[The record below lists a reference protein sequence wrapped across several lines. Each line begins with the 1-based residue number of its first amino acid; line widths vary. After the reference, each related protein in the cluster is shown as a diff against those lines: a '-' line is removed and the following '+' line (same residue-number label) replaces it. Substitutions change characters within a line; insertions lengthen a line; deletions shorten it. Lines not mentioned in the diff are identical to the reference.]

1 MKGVKIFDHN
11 LFDFFNDD
19 EPFLLAENLEG
30 EIYREYGKRTTK
42 NFQFAQKSYFLKF
55 HGPIGWFE
63 IFKNLLQFKVPVVG
77 ALREFEALSHLK
89 KHKIDTLEV
98 QGFGNKGLNPANSSS
113 FLITEELYGTISL
126 EDFFLHDRHKE
137 LLPTQR
143 RKLIKHVAKLIRKMH
158 LSGLNHR
165 DLYLCHLHIK
175 EDVNFNDLKVYLI
188 DLHRAQI
195 RSNVPERWLVKDL
208 GGFFHSILQFG
219 LSEKD
224 FYRFMTTYF
233 ECSLSELLQNRSK
246 LIKKILN
253 RCFSMYMKPR
263 LKEFSFNSRDIPKE
277 SPYIKRVDKTCR
289 WIANKDYD
297 LEKFIGIINDESLL
311 LKNGEL
317 IKNEEGH
324 LIVKLKINNR
334 YFYIKKYRI
343 KSFFHA
349 FSRLLKETR
358 AFNSWSALH
367 WINMI
372 GINTPKPILCYES
385 NGLLGARTSFLITE
399 EINGERLDRAL
410 ENNIN
415 QDFVVAKIQSFFKRM
430 QWIRFS
436 HGDTKTSNFFI
447 SQKKLTVFDLDSA
460 KRNFLSFYFRKA
472 ILRDKMRFLRSIE
485 NFDTL
490 HSKLYSRLLK
500 N

>member
-1 MKGVKIFDHN
+1 M
-11 LFDFFNDD
+11 
-19 EPFLLAENLEG
+19 EG

-89 KHKIDTLEV
+89 KHKIDSLEV

-126 EDFFLHDRHKE
+126 EDFFLQDRHKE

-175 EDVNFNDLKVYLI
+175 EDVDFNDIKVYLI

-224 FYRFMTTYF
+224 FYRFMTAYF

-253 RCFSMYMKPR
+253 RCFSTYMKPR

-277 SPYIKRVDKTCR
+277 SSYMKRVDKTCR

-324 LIVKLKINNR
+324 LIVKLKINDR

-343 KSFFHA
+343 KGFFHA

-399 EINGERLDRAL
+399 EINGERLDRAID
-410 ENNIN
+410 NNIN

>member
-1 MKGVKIFDHN
+1 
-11 LFDFFNDD
+11 
-19 EPFLLAENLEG
+19 
-30 EIYREYGKRTTK
+30 
-42 NFQFAQKSYFLKF
+42 
-55 HGPIGWFE
+55 
-63 IFKNLLQFKVPVVG
+63 
-77 ALREFEALSHLK
+77 
-89 KHKIDTLEV
+89 
-98 QGFGNKGLNPANSSS
+98 
-113 FLITEELYGTISL
+113 
-126 EDFFLHDRHKE
+126 
-137 LLPTQR
+137 
-143 RKLIKHVAKLIRKMH
+143 
-158 LSGLNHR
+158 
-165 DLYLCHLHIK
+165 
-175 EDVNFNDLKVYLI
+175 
-188 DLHRAQI
+188 
-195 RSNVPERWLVKDL
+195 
-208 GGFFHSILQFG
+208 
-219 LSEKD
+219 
-224 FYRFMTTYF
+224 MTAYF

-246 LIKKILN
+246 LLKKILN

-277 SPYIKRVDKTCR
+277 SSYIKRVDKTCR

-324 LIVKLKINNR
+324 LIVKLKINDR

-399 EINGERLDRAL
+399 EINGERLDRAI

>member
-1 MKGVKIFDHN
+1 
-11 LFDFFNDD
+11 
-19 EPFLLAENLEG
+19 
-30 EIYREYGKRTTK
+30 
-42 NFQFAQKSYFLKF
+42 
-55 HGPIGWFE
+55 
-63 IFKNLLQFKVPVVG
+63 
-77 ALREFEALSHLK
+77 
-89 KHKIDTLEV
+89 
-98 QGFGNKGLNPANSSS
+98 
-113 FLITEELYGTISL
+113 
-126 EDFFLHDRHKE
+126 
-137 LLPTQR
+137 
-143 RKLIKHVAKLIRKMH
+143 MH

-233 ECSLSELLQNRSK
+233 ECSLSELLQKRSK

-324 LIVKLKINNR
+324 LIVKLKINDR

>member
-1 MKGVKIFDHN
+1 MKGVKFIDKN
-11 LFDFFNDD
+11 LKDFFGDN
-19 EPFLLAENLEG
+19 EPFIFAETLEG
-30 EIYREYGKRTTK
+30 KIYRQYENRTTK
-42 NFQFAQKSYFLKF
+42 RFQNLQKSYFLKF
-55 HGPIGWFE
+55 HGPVGWAE
-63 IFKNLLQFKVPVVG
+63 IFKNLTQFKTPVIG
-77 ALREFEALSHLK
+77 AQREYEALSHLDK
-89 KHKIDTLEV
+89 NKINAPQV
-98 QGFGNKGLNPANSSS
+98 KGFGNRGLNPANSSS

-126 EDFFLHDRHKE
+126 EDFFLQDRHKE
-137 LLPTQR
+137 LFPTQR

-175 EDVNFNDLKVYLI
+175 EDVDFNDIKVYLI

-263 LKEFSFNSRDIPKE
+263 LKEFSFNSREIPKE
-277 SPYIKRVDKTCR
+277 STYIKTVDKTCR

-297 LEKFIGIINDESLL
+297 LEKFIGIIKNETLL

-324 LIVKLKINNR
+324 LIVRLKINDR

-358 AFNSWSALH
+358 AFNSWTALH

-399 EINGERLDRAL
+399 EINGERLDRAI

-447 SQKKLTVFDLDSA
+447 SQKKLIVFDLDSA

-490 HSKLYSRLLK
+490 HSRLYSRLL
-500 N
+500 

>member
-11 LFDFFNDD
+11 LFNFFNDD

-63 IFKNLLQFKVPVVG
+63 IFKNLFQFKVPVVG

-89 KHKIDTLEV
+89 KHKIDSLEV

-126 EDFFLHDRHKE
+126 EDFFLQDRHKE
-137 LLPTQR
+137 LFPTQR

-175 EDVNFNDLKVYLI
+175 KDIDFNDIKVYLI

-219 LSEKD
+219 LSERD

-263 LKEFSFNSRDIPKE
+263 LKEFSFNSREIPKE
-277 SPYIKRVDKTCR
+277 SPYIKTVNKTCR

-297 LEKFIGIINDESLL
+297 LEKFIRIINDESLL

-324 LIVKLKINNR
+324 LIVKLKINDR

-385 NGLLGARTSFLITE
+385 NGVLGARTSFLITE
-399 EINGERLDRAL
+399 EINGERLDRAI

-415 QDFVVAKIQSFFKRM
+415 QDLVVAKIQSFFKRM

-460 KRNFLSFYFRKA
+460 KRNFLSFYFRKG

>member
-1 MKGVKIFDHN
+1 
-11 LFDFFNDD
+11 
-19 EPFLLAENLEG
+19 
-30 EIYREYGKRTTK
+30 
-42 NFQFAQKSYFLKF
+42 
-55 HGPIGWFE
+55 
-63 IFKNLLQFKVPVVG
+63 
-77 ALREFEALSHLK
+77 
-89 KHKIDTLEV
+89 V
-98 QGFGNKGLNPANSSS
+98 QGFGNKGLNPANSFS

-126 EDFFLHDRHKE
+126 EDFFLQDRHKE

-175 EDVNFNDLKVYLI
+175 EDVDFNDIKVYLI

-195 RSNVPERWLVKDL
+195 RSYVPERWLVKDL

-233 ECSLSELLQNRSK
+233 ECSLSELLQKRSK

-324 LIVKLKINNR
+324 LIVKLKINDR

>member
-19 EPFLLAENLEG
+19 EPFLLAENLKG

-89 KHKIDTLEV
+89 KHKIDSLEV

-126 EDFFLHDRHKE
+126 EDFFLQDRHKE

-175 EDVNFNDLKVYLI
+175 EDVDFNDIKVYLI

-224 FYRFMTTYF
+224 FYRFMTAYF
-233 ECSLSELLQNRSK
+233 ECSLSELFQNRSK

-277 SPYIKRVDKTCR
+277 SSYIKRVDKTCR

-297 LEKFIGIINDESLL
+297 LDKFIGIISDESLL

-324 LIVKLKINNR
+324 LIVKLKINDR

-343 KSFFHA
+343 KSFLHA

-399 EINGERLDRAL
+399 EINGERLDRAI

>member
-89 KHKIDTLEV
+89 KHKIDSLEV
-98 QGFGNKGLNPANSSS
+98 QGFGNKGLNPANSFS

-126 EDFFLHDRHKE
+126 EDFFLQDRHKE

-175 EDVNFNDLKVYLI
+175 EDVDFNDIKVYLI

-224 FYRFMTTYF
+224 FYRFMTAYF

-277 SPYIKRVDKTCR
+277 SSYIKRVDKTCR

-324 LIVKLKINNR
+324 LIVKLKINDR

-447 SQKKLTVFDLDSA
+447 NQKKLTVFDLDSA
-460 KRNFLSFYFRKA
+460 KRNFLSFNFRKA

>member
-19 EPFLLAENLEG
+19 EPFLLAENLKG

-63 IFKNLLQFKVPVVG
+63 IFKNLLQFKIPVVG

-89 KHKIDTLEV
+89 KHKIDSLEV
-98 QGFGNKGLNPANSSS
+98 QGFGNKGFNPANSSS

-126 EDFFLHDRHKE
+126 EDFFLQDRHKE

-175 EDVNFNDLKVYLI
+175 EDVDFNDIKVYLI

-224 FYRFMTTYF
+224 FYRFMTAYF

-246 LIKKILN
+246 LLKKILN

-263 LKEFSFNSRDIPKE
+263 LKEFSFNSKKISKE
-277 SPYIKRVDKTCR
+277 SPYIKTVDKTCR

-324 LIVKLKINNR
+324 LIVKLKINDR

-358 AFNSWSALH
+358 AFNSWTALH

-399 EINGERLDRAL
+399 EINGERLDRAI

>member
-1 MKGVKIFDHN
+1 M
-11 LFDFFNDD
+11 
-19 EPFLLAENLEG
+19 
-30 EIYREYGKRTTK
+30 
-42 NFQFAQKSYFLKF
+42 
-55 HGPIGWFE
+55 
-63 IFKNLLQFKVPVVG
+63 G

-89 KHKIDTLEV
+89 KHKIDSLEV

-126 EDFFLHDRHKE
+126 EDFFLQDQHKE

-175 EDVNFNDLKVYLI
+175 EDVDFNDIKVYLI

-224 FYRFMTTYF
+224 FYRFMTAYF

-324 LIVKLKINNR
+324 LIVKLKINDR

-399 EINGERLDRAL
+399 EINGERLDRAI

>member
-1 MKGVKIFDHN
+1 
-11 LFDFFNDD
+11 
-19 EPFLLAENLEG
+19 
-30 EIYREYGKRTTK
+30 
-42 NFQFAQKSYFLKF
+42 
-55 HGPIGWFE
+55 
-63 IFKNLLQFKVPVVG
+63 VG

-89 KHKIDTLEV
+89 KHKIDSLEV

-175 EDVNFNDLKVYLI
+175 EDVDFDDIKVYLI

-277 SPYIKRVDKTCR
+277 SPYIKRVYKTCR

-297 LEKFIGIINDESLL
+297 LEKFIRIINDESLL

-324 LIVKLKINNR
+324 LIVKLQINDR

-343 KSFFHA
+343 KSFVHA

-367 WINMI
+367 WISMI
-372 GINTPKPILCYES
+372 GISTPKPILCYES

>member
-1 MKGVKIFDHN
+1 
-11 LFDFFNDD
+11 
-19 EPFLLAENLEG
+19 
-30 EIYREYGKRTTK
+30 
-42 NFQFAQKSYFLKF
+42 
-55 HGPIGWFE
+55 
-63 IFKNLLQFKVPVVG
+63 
-77 ALREFEALSHLK
+77 
-89 KHKIDTLEV
+89 V
-98 QGFGNKGLNPANSSS
+98 QGFGNKGLNPANSFS

-126 EDFFLHDRHKE
+126 EDFFLQDRHKE

-175 EDVNFNDLKVYLI
+175 EDVDFNDIKVYLI

-195 RSNVPERWLVKDL
+195 RSYVPERWLVKDL

-233 ECSLSELLQNRSK
+233 ECSLSELLQKRSK

-324 LIVKLKINNR
+324 LIVKLKINDR

-385 NGLLGARTSFLITE
+385 NGFLGARTSFLITE